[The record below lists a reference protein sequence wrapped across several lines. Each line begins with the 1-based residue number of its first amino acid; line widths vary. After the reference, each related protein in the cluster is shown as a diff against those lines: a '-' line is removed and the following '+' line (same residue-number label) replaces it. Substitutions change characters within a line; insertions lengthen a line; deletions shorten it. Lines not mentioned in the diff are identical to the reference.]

1 MLPFPFAAII
11 GFYRHLEQVPYQV
24 LAGHL
29 MPLEVSGPSNPRRNT
44 STHRLDSWK
53 QIAAY
58 LCRGERTVKRWETER
73 GLPIHRLPGGGRG
86 SVHAFTAELDEWLVS
101 AEALEIEIGEEEGA
115 AKETEAEVAL
125 PAEAQPAATTGISA
139 HKVRGRFRR
148 IPVSLLLAALL
159 ALAGASLFFVLR
171 RGGRIFLSRDSK
183 PARAPISEPEK
194 QLAHQLY
201 LQGRFEWN
209 KRTPESLNR
218 ALDDFT
224 QALIHNPE
232 DAQTYVGLADTYNLL
247 REFSA
252 MPENEAYN
260 RALTASRKAVELDDS
275 LAEAHRSLAFAE
287 VWGEWNFKDGVRE
300 FRRAIELNPND
311 PLTHL
316 WLANALGMEG
326 RLRQALSEINRA
338 QELDPTS
345 PSILADKGSML
356 FYSGKTIEGIGLL
369 KQVERTYPESIS
381 PHRGLAGIYM
391 NLKDYPGFLAES
403 AKTAQM
409 TGDPVLKATTASAQE
424 GFLRDGG
431 RGLLLGLYTAQKK
444 YHEEGKLPG
453 IWLAHTCVLIGRRQE
468 AVQLL
473 GEDYARHEPDFV
485 YLIGDSFLAPLRD
498 EPEVR
503 KMMSS
508 IQVSAPEDAAD
519 AEAVARK

>member
-1 MLPFPFAAII
+1 
-11 GFYRHLEQVPYQV
+11 
-24 LAGHL
+24 
-29 MPLEVSGPSNPRRNT
+29 MPLEVSGPSNPQQT
-44 STHRLDSWK
+44 ASSLRLDSWK

-86 SVHAFTAELDEWLVS
+86 SVHAFTAELDGWLVS
-101 AEALEIEIGEEEGA
+101 AEALEIEIGEKEGA
-115 AKETEAEVAL
+115 AEETEVEAVL
-125 PAEAQPAATTGISA
+125 PAEAEPEAPAEIPESKA
-139 HKVRGRFRR
+139 RGGFQR
-148 IPVSLLLAALL
+148 IPVFLLLAALL
-159 ALAGASLFFVLR
+159 AISGASIVFVLR
-171 RGGRIFLSRDSK
+171 GDGRIFHSRDSK
-183 PARAPISEPEK
+183 PARAPISEPER

-224 QALIHNPE
+224 QALIHDPE

-252 MPENEAYN
+252 MPENEAYS

-287 VWGEWNFKDGVRE
+287 IYGEWDFKDGVRE
-300 FRRAIELNPND
+300 FRRAIELNPTD
-311 PLTHL
+311 SITHL
-316 WLANALGMEG
+316 WLANALSKEG
-326 RLRQALSEINRA
+326 RLQEAFSEINRA

-345 PSILADKGSML
+345 RSILADKGSML
-356 FYSGKTIEGIGLL
+356 FYTGKTREGIDLL
-369 KQVERTYPESIS
+369 KQLERTDPEFIS
-381 PHRGLAGIYM
+381 PHRYLAGIYM

-409 TGDPVLKATTASAQE
+409 TGEPVLKATTASAQE
-424 GFLRDGG
+424 GFLRDGE

-453 IWLAHTCVLIGRRQE
+453 FWLAQTCVLIGRRQE

-473 GEDYARHEPDFV
+473 NEDYQRHDPELL
-485 YLIGDSFLAPLRD
+485 YILGDSTLASLKD
-498 EPEVR
+498 EPALR
-503 KMMSS
+503 PIFNSLQS
-508 IQVSAPEDAAD
+508 LSAPEQ
-519 AEAVARK
+519 K

>member
-1 MLPFPFAAII
+1 
-11 GFYRHLEQVPYQV
+11 
-24 LAGHL
+24 
-29 MPLEVSGPSNPRRNT
+29 MPLEVSGPSNPQKT
-44 STHRLDSWK
+44 APSLRLDSWK

-101 AEALEIEIGEEEGA
+101 AEALEIEIGEEADA
-115 AKETEAEVAL
+115 AEKTEAEAAL
-125 PAEAQPAATTGISA
+125 PAEAQPTAPTGISA
-139 HKVRGRFRR
+139 RKARGRFRR
-148 IPVSLLLAALL
+148 IPVSLLLAA
-159 ALAGASLFFVLR
+159 AVYFVVSLFFVLR
-171 RGGRIFLSRDSK
+171 GGGRIFLFRDSK
-183 PARAPISEPEK
+183 PARAPISEPER

-218 ALDDFT
+218 VLDDFT
-224 QALIHNPE
+224 QALIHDPE

-252 MPENEAYN
+252 MPENEAYS

-287 VWGEWNFKDGVRE
+287 IYGEWNFKDGVRE
-300 FRRAIELNPND
+300 FRRAIELNPTD

-316 WLANALGMEG
+316 WLANALAKEG
-326 RLRQALSEINRA
+326 RLQQAFSEINRA

-345 PSILADKGSML
+345 PSILADKGYML
-356 FYSGKTIEGIGLL
+356 FYIGKVREEGIGLL
-369 KQVERTYPESIS
+369 KQVERTDPEFIS
-381 PHRGLAGIYM
+381 PHRYLAGIYM
-391 NLKDYPGFLAES
+391 SLKDYLGFLAES
-403 AKTAQM
+403 AITAQM
-409 TGDPVLKATTASAQE
+409 TGDPVLKAITASAQE
-424 GFLRDGG
+424 GFLRDGE
-431 RGLLLGLYTAQKK
+431 RGLLQGLYTAQKK

-453 IWLAHTCVLIGRRQE
+453 ISLARTCVLIGRRQE

-473 GEDYARHEPDFV
+473 GEDYQQHTPE
-485 YLIGDSFLAPLRD
+485 LIDILGDSALAPLKD

-503 KMMSS
+503 KILSS
-508 IQVSAPEDAAD
+508 IQVSALEDAAG

>member
-1 MLPFPFAAII
+1 
-11 GFYRHLEQVPYQV
+11 
-24 LAGHL
+24 
-29 MPLEVSGPSNPRRNT
+29 MPLEVSGPSNPKQNA
-44 STHRLDSWK
+44 SSLRLDSWK

-101 AEALEIEIGEEEGA
+101 AEALEIKIGEEEVA
-115 AKETEAEVAL
+115 AEETEAEAAL
-125 PAEAQPAATTGISA
+125 PAEAQPAAPAGSSA
-139 HKVRGRFRR
+139 RIAWGRFRR
-148 IPVSLLLAALL
+148 IAVSLLLAALL
-159 ALAGASLFFVLR
+159 AFSGESILFVLR
-171 RGGRIFLSRDSK
+171 GGGRIFFSRNSK
-183 PARAPISEPEK
+183 PVRAPISESER

-224 QALIHNPE
+224 QALIHDPE

-252 MPENEAYN
+252 MPANEAYA

-287 VWGEWNFKDGVRE
+287 IYGEWNFKDGVRE
-300 FRRAIELNPND
+300 FRRAIQLNPTD

-316 WLANALGMEG
+316 WLANALGTEG
-326 RLRQALSEINRA
+326 RLQQALSEINRA
-338 QELDPTS
+338 QELDPAS
-345 PSILADKGSML
+345 PPILADKGCML
-356 FYSGKTIEGIGLL
+356 FYMGKAREGIGLL
-369 KQVERTYPESIS
+369 QQVERTYPESIS
-381 PHRGLAGIYM
+381 PHRCLAGISM

-403 AKTAQM
+403 AKTSQM
-409 TGDPVLKATTASAQE
+409 TGDPVLKATTISAQE
-424 GFLRDGG
+424 GFYRDGE
-431 RGLLLGLYTAQKK
+431 RGLLQGMYTAQKK

-453 IWLAHTCVLIGRRQE
+453 IWLARTCVLIGRRKE
-468 AVQLL
+468 AMQLL

-485 YLIGDSFLAPLRD
+485 YLVGDSFLAPLRD

-508 IQVSAPEDAAD
+508 IQVTAPEDAAG